1 MSKLN
6 HFLLLFT
13 LVLCQSL
20 WGQSLDQ
27 KIDAILS
34 EQYPADGPGV
44 SALVA
49 KNGEIIYSSAF
60 GLANLEHQIPLNPE
74 SVFEIGSITKQFTA
88 VAILML
94 EQEGKLKVTDEVT
107 KYIPDYPTQG
117 KSITIHHLLNH
128 TSGIKSYTNM
138 PSFMS
143 EARTDM
149 TPNELIDVFKNE
161 PLEFDPGDQWK
172 YNNSGYI
179 ILGEIIERVSGIS
192 YEEYV
197 ETKLFAPAGMSRSL
211 YGSHS
216 EIIPNRANGYQPQE
230 DGYRNADYLSMTLPY
245 AAGSLMSTVGDL
257 FKWQQALSSNKL
269 ISAFQLNKAW
279 TNTSL
284 NDGSLTDYGYGWSI
298 NEVSDVPS
306 IEHGGGIFGYTTYA
320 IYIPE
325 EDLYVAV
332 FANSNGNSPTDVTIR
347 IAAEAIGKPYVVEVL
362 AQLSKDQLQK
372 WVGTYQYENDVVRD
386 ITLENGQLYSQRR
399 GSSKLPLL
407 AISEDE
413 FIFEGSTTRYKFQKQ
428 DGKRTV
434 TFINRIKRSTGIEA
448 DVPKKKE
455 KVAVDID
462 PALLK
467 NYIGTYQMQPGMNLE
482 VSQEGDQLM
491 AQITGQPNFPIYP
504 EKEHTFF
511 LKVVEANLVF
521 DVGDDGLADSVTL
534 NQGGQQMT
542 AKRLD

>member
-6 HFLLLFT
+6 HFLLLFALMLT
-13 LVLCQSL
+13 QLI

-49 KNGEIIYSSAF
+49 KDGQVIYTAAF
-60 GLANLEHQIPLNPE
+60 GLANLEHQIPLKPE

-94 EQEGKLKVTDEVT
+94 EQAGKLKVSDNIT

-117 KSITIHHLLNH
+117 KTITLQHLLNH

-161 PLEFDPGDQWK
+161 TVEFDPGTQWN

-179 ILGEIIERVSGIS
+179 ILGEIIERVSGMS
-192 YEEYV
+192 YEAFV
-197 ETKLFAPAGMSRSL
+197 ETKLFAPAGMKNSR

-216 EIIPNRANGYQPQE
+216 EIILNRANGYQPVE
-230 DGYRNADYLSMTLPY
+230 GGFRNADYLSMTLPY

-257 FKWQQALSSNKL
+257 YKWQQALSGNKL
-269 ISAFQLNKAW
+269 ISASQLKKAW
-279 TNTSL
+279 TNTAL
-284 NDGSLTDYGYGWSI
+284 NDGSLTNYGYGWSI
-298 NEVSDVPS
+298 NEISDVPS

-320 IYIPE
+320 IHIPE

-347 IAAEAIGKPYVVEVL
+347 IAAEAIGKPYQTKGFV
-362 AQLSKDQLQK
+362 QLNQEQLNR
-372 WVGTYQYENDVVRD
+372 WVGTYQYKNDVIRD
-386 ITLENGQLYSQRR
+386 ITLEDGQLYSQRR
-399 GSSKLPLL
+399 GSSKLPIM
-407 AISEDE
+407 AISENE
-413 FIFEGSTTRYKFQKQ
+413 FIFEGSTTRYQFRMEE
-428 DGKRTV
+428 GKKKV
-434 TFINRIKRSTGIEA
+434 TFINRIDKAEGVEA
-448 DVPKKKE
+448 NIPKKKE
-455 KVAVDID
+455 KVAIDID

-491 AQITGQPNFPIYP
+491 AQITGQPTFPIFP

-521 DVGDDGLADSVTL
+521 DVGNDGQADAVTL